1 MWVPLPDIKY
11 SSQPVLNIPLVWIKY
26 LMRAHTC
33 AVSRFWWGPLPDKGL
48 TKLHLQLGQRGSL
61 RQRESYKDWEMN
73 PLLETRCCLISNC
86 LFRPINLLIVSI
98 LCLRQWYIEPIN
110 EIYLKI
116 LKCKRRGWAFDAN
129 WRYLRFTGFQICTT
143 CSLLIPRDAKSFPHE
158 NFI

>member
-11 SSQPVLNIPLVWIKY
+11 SSRPVWNIPLAWIKC
-26 LMRAHTC
+26 LVRAHTC

-48 TKLHLQLGQRGSL
+48 TKSHHQLGQRGSL

-73 PLLETRCCLISNC
+73 PPLETRCCLISNC

-116 LKCKRRGWAFDAN
+116 LKCRRRGRAFDAN